1 MGMGQLDTKQRI
13 ISAAEKL
20 FAENGFAATSIRH
33 VVAEAGINLAAVHYH
48 FGSKEGLFFEI
59 LNRRFAGI
67 EAKRFELL
75 KQARQAEGEPPTVAG
90 VVEAFLLPLADLLE
104 SDPNARQFG
113 KLMSRS
119 LLESPDLA
127 GEVRQRFFRRT
138 SEAFLQAIQ
147 EALPH
152 LSPETICWRYHF
164 LISAMTGSLAHP
176 ERLAFL
182 SGGKI
187 DPDDREEMVNRL
199 VRFVCAGMEADD
211 E

>member
-1 MGMGQLDTKQRI
+1 MARLDTKQRI
-13 ISAAEKL
+13 ISAAERL

-33 VVAEAGINLAAVHYH
+33 VVAEAGVNLAAVHYH
-48 FGSKEGLFFEI
+48 FGSKEALFFEI
-59 LNRRFAGI
+59 LDRRFSVI
-67 EAKRFELL
+67 ERQRFDRLE
-75 KQARQAEGEPPTVAG
+75 QARKSGGGSLTVKNI
-90 VVEAFLLPLADLLE
+90 VEAFLLPIAKLSE
-104 SDPNARQFG
+104 EDPNAGQFG

-127 GEVRQRFFRRT
+127 GEVRQRFFRKT
-138 SEAFLQAIQ
+138 SEAFLQASR

-164 LISAMTGSLAHP
+164 MISAITGVLAHP
-176 ERLAFL
+176 ERVAFL

-187 DPDDREEMVNRL
+187 DPDDREEMIGRL
-199 VRFVCAGMEADD
+199 VRFVCAGMEAED